1 MMKNTVDQNVKGD
14 PYSKKYSVLSFLTS
28 TEVLLLSGITR
39 VFPLLPGT
47 IVDPIL
53 ILGPTNM

>member
-1 MMKNTVDQNVKGD
+1 MNDAVDQNVRGEPNTIKC
-14 PYSKKYSVLSFLTS
+14 VLLLFLTS
-28 TEVLLLSGITR
+28 VDVLLLSGTTR